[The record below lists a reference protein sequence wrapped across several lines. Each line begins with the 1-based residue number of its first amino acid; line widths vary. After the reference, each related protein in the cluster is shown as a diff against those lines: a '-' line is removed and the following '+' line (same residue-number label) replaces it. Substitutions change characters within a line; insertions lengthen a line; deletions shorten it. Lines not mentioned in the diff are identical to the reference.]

1 MTPFPQKVKSYK
13 LNRISRCEQLTK
25 NNGTPHSPLI
35 SSVSLWRKNS
45 LNTHLGLVDQ
55 DSASVM
61 QEKHSKEPTIISFR
75 GLGIKTLA
83 V

>member
-1 MTPFPQKVKSYK
+1 MTPFPQRVKSYK
-13 LNRISRCEQLTK
+13 PNRISRCEQLTE

-35 SSVSLWRKNS
+35 SSVSLRRKNS
-45 LNTHLGLVDQ
+45 FDTHLSLIDQ

-61 QEKHSKEPTIISFR
+61 QKKHSKEPTIISFT
-75 GLGIKTLA
+75 GLGIKTPA